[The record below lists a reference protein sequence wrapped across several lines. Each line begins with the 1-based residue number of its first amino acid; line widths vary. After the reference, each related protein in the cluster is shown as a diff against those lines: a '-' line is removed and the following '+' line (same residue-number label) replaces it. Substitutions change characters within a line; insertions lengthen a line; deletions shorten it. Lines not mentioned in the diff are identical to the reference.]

1 MLGAD
6 FRALGAIAGAGR
18 GAPPGAAG
26 APLGA
31 GGAAAGSFC
40 VAPAAAGAALAPPAG
55 AGAGIFTVGAAVG
68 FGGRLIRT
76 VSFFGCTL
84 DASPAFAGVC
94 GVSSAIVLRN

>member
-1 MLGAD
+1 MVGAD
-6 FRALGAIAGAGR
+6 FRARGAMAGAGR
-18 GAPPGAAG
+18 GAAPGAAP
-26 APLGA
+26 AALGA
-31 GGAAAGSFC
+31 TGAAEGSFW
-40 VAPAAAGAALAPPAG
+40 VAPAAAGAAFAPPAG

-94 GVSSAIVLRN
+94 GVSSAIVFRT